1 MPNPRAPHKEQDGW
15 VYIRVKKGRPKIRYN
30 RSSREAYVGVVGCIG
45 PLFYDDTL
53 RGSRVISS
61 RRVERAVETD
71 DFLRLCQ
78 QEGLTAMLGGLS
90 GKWMVYDSH
99 GAEDHMGWGKTLREA
114 YYRHRAM
121 RGDAE

>member
-1 MPNPRAPHKEQDGW
+1 MPNPLAPHKEQDGW

-78 QEGLTAMLGGLS
+78 QEGLTVTRVARDGS
-90 GKWMVYDSH
+90 WCVYSLNPA
-99 GAEDHMGWGKTLREA
+99 GPVSTGSTLREA